1 MREDHV
7 RVGVKGERQWRKEIG
22 GGGRV
27 GNDRREKDGRDR
39 EERNKKVED
48 LEGRK

>member
-1 MREDHV
+1 LKFLFGENDEMREEHV

-22 GGGRV
+22 EGWLGTIEQNKEV
-27 GNDRREKDGRDR
+27 G
-39 EERNKKVED
+39 D